1 MEREN
6 DRTEEEKAESGPPGK
21 DARIDRIKELLA
33 RKNEDISDADLRELL
48 LIYLRRKFIG

>member
-1 MEREN
+1 MERTT
-6 DRTEEEKAESGPPGK
+6 DRTEAEKTEMGPPGK

-33 RKNEDISDADLRELL
+33 RKNEDISDAELRELL